1 MAKEHL
7 APSAWNAVLPD
18 LDDDPDLVIFD
29 FDGVIADSE
38 VISLS
43 SLRHTFESFG
53 ITISLNEVRDRF
65 LGVSLAKIAQT
76 MNDLG
81 RPEDTERFKRAWEEN
96 LFERFRKE
104 LEPVIGI
111 EPLLDRLDARN
122 IRFCIASSGT
132 FQRIGVALDAIG
144 LASKFKHVFSAEQV
158 EKGKPAP
165 DLFLHAAAL
174 MGATPERCVV
184 VEDSLFGIQAAKSAG
199 MTCIGFLGGAH
210 LADCRAEHRR
220 QLLAAGEDG
229 TVTQHSDIM
238 AGTPD

>member
-1 MAKEHL
+1 MPGLKH
-7 APSAWNAVLPD
+7 
-18 LDDDPDLVIFD
+18 DPELVIFD

-81 RPEDTERFKRAWEEN
+81 RPDDTEGFKRAWERN
-96 LFERFRKE
+96 LFERFRRE
-104 LEPVIGI
+104 LEPVTGI
-111 EPLLDRLDARN
+111 EHLLDRLSSRG

-132 FQRIGVALDAIG
+132 FERIGVALDAIG
-144 LASKFKHVFSAEQV
+144 LTGKFEHVYSAELV
-158 EKGKPAP
+158 KKGKPAP
-165 DLFLHAAAL
+165 DLFLHAAAH
-174 MGATPERCVV
+174 MGATPDRCLV
-184 VEDSLFGIQAAKSAG
+184 VEDSLFGIQAAKRAG

-210 LADCRAEHRR
+210 LADCRTDHQH
-220 QLLAAGEDG
+220 QLLEAGADG
-229 TVTQHSDIM
+229 IVTRHGDILG
-238 AGTPD
+238 GTPGQRLP